1 MKKTIS
7 IRKIFVIAVVI
18 GIVYLI
24 SAAAILSFTFYQVRH
39 DSDSMTRLVN
49 SLRALEISYVKISED
64 WAKVVSP
71 STSRSTAVEIESG
84 IISERDKINE
94 EYKQIYSKIKKEF
107 SFPDETCLLLETIN
121 SDYSLIYQKYENAY
135 AKTKSGESNLEEI
148 AALSGDALSKM
159 RTGVDAAVSHLSD
172 KSAMKK
178 ALDDVDA
185 DSFTNSV
192 EYLSKEMTSK
202 NGNPQAAMQ
211 QLRANS
217 QNLRSKI
224 ITIKNYAEKSG
235 DEGSAADLLKSSL
248 GGISYM
254 MSAFKS
260 TLKSG
265 NSDSDKISSDPS
277 QKMNDLIE
285 NTRKIFGQKIEIKER
300 IHMLV
305 ILGTILIGL
314 ILLGSMPVFVNKR
327 LLAPLLELQKITEN
341 MEKGD
346 LTGSLTGD
354 SSDEMGKFRNSIR
367 EMLNSFRNLIS
378 GIKTTSIETNQHAVK
393 LAAHSK
399 SLNAAAGEQAA
410 SAEEAAASIEQLSGA
425 AENVVAIIAEQ
436 KQNIQRNLEITFQML
451 ESMEH
456 VRENMVLL
464 QEKAMTS
471 AQNSQKG
478 ESAIIKATDAIND
491 IKNRSDRIGEIVK
504 IITEISEQT
513 NLLSLNASIEAA
525 RAGEQGK
532 GFAVVA
538 EEISKL
544 AERTSESVNE
554 IKRLVSESIQAVENG
569 AIEFDSASLSFREI
583 NSQVSSMNV
592 SAKFIMEKI
601 DNQSEMS
608 SIIKNTADQVNSSAD
623 KVETAA
629 EEQKNA
635 TNEMSENIQVMNE
648 LSQSLGA
655 SAVDLS
661 SMVEELTR
669 QAEILN
675 QMVHRFVL

>member
-1 MKKTIS
+1 
-7 IRKIFVIAVVI
+7 
-18 GIVYLI
+18 
-24 SAAAILSFTFYQVRH
+24 
-39 DSDSMTRLVN
+39 
-49 SLRALEISYVKISED
+49 
-64 WAKVVSP
+64 
-71 STSRSTAVEIESG
+71 
-84 IISERDKINE
+84 
-94 EYKQIYSKIKKEF
+94 
-107 SFPDETCLLLETIN
+107 
-121 SDYSLIYQKYENAY
+121 
-135 AKTKSGESNLEEI
+135 
-148 AALSGDALSKM
+148 
-159 RTGVDAAVSHLSD
+159 
-172 KSAMKK
+172 
-178 ALDDVDA
+178 
-185 DSFTNSV
+185 
-192 EYLSKEMTSK
+192 
-202 NGNPQAAMQ
+202 
-211 QLRANS
+211 
-217 QNLRSKI
+217 
-224 ITIKNYAEKSG
+224 
-235 DEGSAADLLKSSL
+235 
-248 GGISYM
+248 
-254 MSAFKS
+254 
-260 TLKSG
+260 
-265 NSDSDKISSDPS
+265 
-277 QKMNDLIE
+277 
-285 NTRKIFGQKIEIKER
+285 
-300 IHMLV
+300 
-305 ILGTILIGL
+305 
-314 ILLGSMPVFVNKR
+314 
-327 LLAPLLELQKITEN
+327 
-341 MEKGD
+341 
-346 LTGSLTGD
+346 
-354 SSDEMGKFRNSIR
+354 
-367 EMLNSFRNLIS
+367 MLNSFRNLIS

>member
-1 MKKTIS
+1 M
-7 IRKIFVIAVVI
+7 IAVVI
-18 GIVYLI
+18 GIFYLI
-24 SAAAILSFTFYQVRH
+24 SAAAVLSFTFYQVRH

-64 WAKVVSP
+64 WSKIVSP
-71 STSRSTAVEIESG
+71 STSRSAASEIESG
-84 IISERDKINE
+84 IISERDKLNE
-94 EYKQIYSKIKKEF
+94 EYKELFLKIKNDF
-107 SFPDETCLLLETIN
+107 DFPDETCSLLESIN
-121 SDYSLIYQKYENAY
+121 SDYTSIYQKYENAY
-135 AKTKSGESNLEEI
+135 AKTKNGESNLEEI

-159 RTGVDAAVSHLSD
+159 RTGVDAAVAHLSD
-172 KSAMKK
+172 KSAIKK
-178 ALDDVDA
+178 ALNEIDA

-211 QLRANS
+211 QLRINS
-217 QNLRSKI
+217 QSMRSKI

-235 DEGSAADLLKSSL
+235 DEGSASDLLKSSL
-248 GGISYM
+248 GGITYM

-260 TLKSG
+260 TLKS
-265 NSDSDKISSDPS
+265 NSDSEKISSDPS

-285 NTRKIFGQKIEIKER
+285 STRKIFGQRIELKER

-314 ILLGSMPVFVNKR
+314 ILLGSMPVFVNRR
-327 LLAPLLELQKITEN
+327 LLTPLLELQKITEN

-346 LTGSLTGD
+346 LTGNLTGD

-367 EMLNSFRNLIS
+367 EMLKSFRNLIS

-399 SLNAAAGEQAA
+399 SLNIAAGEQAA

-425 AENVVAIIAEQ
+425 AENVVSIIAEQ
-436 KQNIQRNLEITFQML
+436 RRNIKRNLEITSQML

-592 SAKFIMEKI
+592 SAKSIMEKI
-601 DNQSEMS
+601 DSQTEMS
-608 SIIKNTADQVNSSAD
+608 SIIKNTADQVSSSAD
-623 KVETAA
+623 RVETAA

-675 QMVHRFVL
+675 QMVHKFVL

>member
-1 MKKTIS
+1 M
-7 IRKIFVIAVVI
+7 AVVI
-18 GIVYLI
+18 GIFYLV

-64 WAKVVSP
+64 WSKVVSP
-71 STSRSTAVEIESG
+71 STSRSTASEIESG
-84 IISERDKINE
+84 IIVERDKLNG
-94 EYKQIYSKIKKEF
+94 EYKQLFSKIKNDYG
-107 SFPDETCLLLETIN
+107 FPDETCSLLESIN
-121 SDYSLIYQKYENAY
+121 SDYFLIYQKYENAY
-135 AKTKSGESNLEEI
+135 AKTKNGESNLEEI

-178 ALDDVDA
+178 NLNDIDA
-185 DSFTNSV
+185 DYFTNSV
-192 EYLSKEMTSK
+192 EHLLKEMTSK
-202 NGNPQAAMQ
+202 DGNPQAAMQ
-211 QLRANS
+211 QLRTNS

-224 ITIKNYAEKSG
+224 IAIKSYVEKSG
-235 DEGSAADLLKSSL
+235 DEDSASDLLKSSL

-260 TLKSG
+260 TLKSSS
-265 NSDSDKISSDPS
+265 SDSESVSSDPS
-277 QKMNDLIE
+277 QKMNELIE
-285 NTRKIFGQKIEIKER
+285 NTRKIFGQRIETKER

-314 ILLGSMPVFVNKR
+314 VLLGSMPVFVNKR
-327 LLAPLLELQKITEN
+327 LLTPLLELQKITEN

-346 LTGSLTGD
+346 LTGNLIGD
-354 SSDEMGKFRNSIR
+354 SSDEMGRFRNSIR
-367 EMLNSFRNLIS
+367 EMLNSFRKLIS

-393 LAAHSK
+393 LAVHSK
-399 SLNAAAGEQAA
+399 SLNLAAGEQAA

-425 AENVVAIIAEQ
+425 AENVVLIIAEQ
-436 KQNIQRNLEITFQML
+436 RQNIQRNLEITSQML

-464 QEKAMTS
+464 QEKAMDS

-478 ESAIIKATDAIND
+478 ESAIIKATDAINE

-554 IKRLVSESIQAVENG
+554 IKRLVSESIMAVENG
-569 AIEFDSASLSFREI
+569 AVEFDSASLSFREI

-592 SAKFIMEKI
+592 SAKSIMEKI
-601 DNQSEMS
+601 DSQAAMS
-608 SIIKNTADQVNSSAD
+608 SIIKDTADRVSSSAD
-623 KVETAA
+623 RVETAA
-629 EEQKNA
+629 DEQKNA

-655 SAVDLS
+655 SAIDLS
-661 SMVEELTR
+661 GMVEELTR
-669 QAEILN
+669 QAELLN
-675 QMVHRFVL
+675 QMVHKFVL

>member
-1 MKKTIS
+1 MRKTIS
-7 IRKIFVIAVVI
+7 IRKIFMIAVVI
-18 GIVYLI
+18 GIFYLI
-24 SAAAILSFTFYQVRH
+24 SAAAVLSFTFYQVRH

-64 WAKVVSP
+64 WSKIVSP
-71 STSRSTAVEIESG
+71 STSRSTASEIESG
-84 IISERDKINE
+84 IISERDKLNE
-94 EYKQIYSKIKKEF
+94 EYKELFLKIKNDF
-107 SFPDETCLLLETIN
+107 DFPDETCLLLESIN
-121 SDYSLIYQKYENAY
+121 SDYTSIYQKYENAY
-135 AKTKSGESNLEEI
+135 AKTKNGESNLEEI

-159 RTGVDAAVSHLSD
+159 RTGVDAAVAHLSD
-172 KSAMKK
+172 KSAIKK
-178 ALDDVDA
+178 ALNEIDA

-211 QLRANS
+211 QLRINS
-217 QNLRSKI
+217 QSMRSKI
-224 ITIKNYAEKSG
+224 ITIKNYVEKSG
-235 DEGSAADLLKSSL
+235 DEGSASDLLKSSL
-248 GGISYM
+248 GGITYM

-260 TLKSG
+260 TLKS
-265 NSDSDKISSDPS
+265 NSDSEKISSDPS

-285 NTRKIFGQKIEIKER
+285 STRKIFGQRIELKER

-314 ILLGSMPVFVNKR
+314 ILLGSMPIFVNKR
-327 LLAPLLELQKITEN
+327 LLSPLLELQKITEN

-399 SLNAAAGEQAA
+399 SLNIAAGEQAA

-425 AENVVAIIAEQ
+425 AENVVSIIAEQ
-436 KQNIQRNLEITFQML
+436 RQNIQRNLEITSKML

-592 SAKFIMEKI
+592 SAKSIMEKI
-601 DNQSEMS
+601 DSQAEMS
-608 SIIKNTADQVNSSAD
+608 SIIKNTADQVSSSAD
-623 KVETAA
+623 RVETAA

-675 QMVHRFVL
+675 QMVHKFVL

>member
-1 MKKTIS
+1 MRKTIS
-7 IRKIFVIAVVI
+7 IRKIFMIAVVI
-18 GIVYLI
+18 GIFYLI
-24 SAAAILSFTFYQVRH
+24 SAAAVLSFTFYQVRH

-64 WAKVVSP
+64 WSKIVSP
-71 STSRSTAVEIESG
+71 STSRSAASEIESG
-84 IISERDKINE
+84 IISERDKLNE
-94 EYKQIYSKIKKEF
+94 EYKELFLKIKNDF
-107 SFPDETCLLLETIN
+107 DFPDETCSLLESIN
-121 SDYSLIYQKYENAY
+121 SDYTSIYQKYENAY
-135 AKTKSGESNLEEI
+135 AKTKNGESNLEEI

-159 RTGVDAAVSHLSD
+159 RTGVDAAVAHLSD
-172 KSAMKK
+172 KSAIKK
-178 ALDDVDA
+178 ALNEIDA

-211 QLRANS
+211 QLRINS
-217 QNLRSKI
+217 QSMRSKI

-235 DEGSAADLLKSSL
+235 DEGSASDLLKSSL
-248 GGISYM
+248 GGITYM

-260 TLKSG
+260 TLKS
-265 NSDSDKISSDPS
+265 NSDSEKISSDPS

-285 NTRKIFGQKIEIKER
+285 STRKIFGQRIELKER

-314 ILLGSMPVFVNKR
+314 ILLGSMPVFVNRR
-327 LLAPLLELQKITEN
+327 LLTPLLELQKITEN

-346 LTGSLTGD
+346 LTGNLTGD

-367 EMLNSFRNLIS
+367 EMLKSFRNLIS

-399 SLNAAAGEQAA
+399 SLNIAAGEQAA

-425 AENVVAIIAEQ
+425 AENVVSIIAEQ
-436 KQNIQRNLEITFQML
+436 RRNIQRNLEITSKML

-583 NSQVSSMNV
+583 NSQVSSMNI
-592 SAKFIMEKI
+592 SAKSIMEKI
-601 DNQSEMS
+601 DSQTEMS
-608 SIIKNTADQVNSSAD
+608 SIIKNTADQVSSSAD
-623 KVETAA
+623 RVETAA

-669 QAEILN
+669 QAELLN
-675 QMVHRFVL
+675 QMVHKFVL

>member
-1 MKKTIS
+1 MRKTIS
-7 IRKIFVIAVVI
+7 IRKIFMIAVVI
-18 GIVYLI
+18 GIFYLI
-24 SAAAILSFTFYQVRH
+24 SAAAVLSFTFYQVRH

-64 WAKVVSP
+64 WSKIVSP
-71 STSRSTAVEIESG
+71 STSRSAASEIESG
-84 IISERDKINE
+84 IISERDKLNE
-94 EYKQIYSKIKKEF
+94 EYKELFLKIKNDF
-107 SFPDETCLLLETIN
+107 DFPDETCSLLESIN
-121 SDYSLIYQKYENAY
+121 SDYTSIYQKYENAY
-135 AKTKSGESNLEEI
+135 AKTKNGESNLEEI

-159 RTGVDAAVSHLSD
+159 RTGVDAAVAHLSD
-172 KSAMKK
+172 KSAIKK
-178 ALDDVDA
+178 ALNEIDA

-211 QLRANS
+211 QLRINS
-217 QNLRSKI
+217 QSMRSKI

-235 DEGSAADLLKSSL
+235 DEGSASDLLKSSL
-248 GGISYM
+248 GGITYM

-260 TLKSG
+260 TLKS
-265 NSDSDKISSDPS
+265 NSDSEKISSDPS

-285 NTRKIFGQKIEIKER
+285 STRKIFGQRIELKER

-314 ILLGSMPVFVNKR
+314 ILLGSMPVFVNRR
-327 LLAPLLELQKITEN
+327 LLTPLLELQKITEN

-346 LTGSLTGD
+346 LTGNLTGD

-367 EMLNSFRNLIS
+367 EMLKSFRNLIS

-399 SLNAAAGEQAA
+399 SLNIAAGEQAA

-425 AENVVAIIAEQ
+425 AENVVSIIAEQ
-436 KQNIQRNLEITFQML
+436 RRNIKRNLEITSQML

-592 SAKFIMEKI
+592 SAKSIMEKI
-601 DNQSEMS
+601 DSQTEMS
-608 SIIKNTADQVNSSAD
+608 SIIKNTADQVSSSAD
-623 KVETAA
+623 RVETAA

-675 QMVHRFVL
+675 QMVHKFVL

>member
-1 MKKTIS
+1 MRKTIS
-7 IRKIFVIAVVI
+7 IRKIFMIAVVI
-18 GIVYLI
+18 GIFYLV
-24 SAAAILSFTFYQVRH
+24 SAAAVLSFTFYQVRH

-64 WAKVVSP
+64 WSKIVSP
-71 STSRSTAVEIESG
+71 STSRSAASEIESG
-84 IISERDKINE
+84 IISERDKLNE
-94 EYKQIYSKIKKEF
+94 EYKELFLKIKNDF
-107 SFPDETCLLLETIN
+107 DFPDETFSLLESIN
-121 SDYSLIYQKYENAY
+121 SDYTSIYQKYENAY
-135 AKTKSGESNLEEI
+135 AKTKNGESNLEEI

-159 RTGVDAAVSHLSD
+159 RTGVDAAVAHLSD
-172 KSAMKK
+172 KSAIKK
-178 ALDDVDA
+178 ALNEIDA

-211 QLRANS
+211 QLRINS
-217 QNLRSKI
+217 QSMRSKI

-235 DEGSAADLLKSSL
+235 DEGSASDLLKSSL

-260 TLKSG
+260 TLKSS
-265 NSDSDKISSDPS
+265 SDSEKNSADPS
-277 QKMNDLIE
+277 QKMNELIE
-285 NTRKIFGQKIEIKER
+285 NTRKIFGQRIELKER

-314 ILLGSMPVFVNKR
+314 ILLGSMPIFVNKR
-327 LLAPLLELQKITEN
+327 LLSPLLELQKITEN

-367 EMLNSFRNLIS
+367 EMLKSFRNLIS

-399 SLNAAAGEQAA
+399 SLNVAAGEQAA

-425 AENVVAIIAEQ
+425 AENVVSIIAEQ
-436 KQNIQRNLEITFQML
+436 RQNIQRNLEITSKML

-592 SAKFIMEKI
+592 SAKSIMEKI
-601 DNQSEMS
+601 DSQAEMS
-608 SIIKNTADQVNSSAD
+608 SIIKNTADQVSSSAD
-623 KVETAA
+623 RVETAA

-675 QMVHRFVL
+675 QMVHKFVL

>member
-1 MKKTIS
+1 MRKTIS
-7 IRKIFVIAVVI
+7 IRKIFMMAVTI
-18 GIVYLI
+18 GIFYLI
-24 SAAAILSFTFYQVRH
+24 SAAAVLSFTFYQVRH

-64 WAKVVSP
+64 WSKVVSP
-71 STSRSTAVEIESG
+71 STSRSAATEIESG
-84 IISERDKINE
+84 IIVERDKLNE
-94 EYKQIYSKIKKEF
+94 EYKELFLKIKNDF
-107 SFPDETCLLLETIN
+107 SFPEETCSLLESID
-121 SDYSLIYQKYENAY
+121 SDYSSIFQKYENAY

-159 RTGVDAAVSHLSD
+159 RTGVDAAVAHLSD
-172 KSAMKK
+172 KSAIKK
-178 ALDDVDA
+178 ALNEIDA

-211 QLRANS
+211 QLRINS
-217 QNLRSKI
+217 QSMRSKI

-235 DEGSAADLLKSSL
+235 DEGSASDLLKSSL

-260 TLKSG
+260 TLKS
-265 NSDSDKISSDPS
+265 NSDSEKISSDPS
-277 QKMNDLIE
+277 QKMNELIE
-285 NTRKIFGQKIEIKER
+285 STRKIFGQRIELKER
-300 IHMLV
+300 IHMMV

-314 ILLGSMPVFVNKR
+314 ILLGSIPVFVNRR
-327 LLAPLLELQKITEN
+327 LLKPLIELQKITEN

-346 LTGSLTGD
+346 LTGSLIGD

-367 EMLNSFRNLIS
+367 EMLKSFRNLIS

-399 SLNAAAGEQAA
+399 SLNIAAGEQAA

-425 AENVVAIIAEQ
+425 AENVVSIIAEQ
-436 KQNIQRNLEITFQML
+436 RQNIQRNLEITSKML

-592 SAKFIMEKI
+592 SAKSIMEKI
-601 DNQSEMS
+601 DSQAEMS
-608 SIIKNTADQVNSSAD
+608 SIIKNTADQVSSSAD
-623 KVETAA
+623 RVETAA

-675 QMVHRFVL
+675 QMVHKFVL